1 MSVDDVWAQVFLCQA
16 CQVISDENVQPSCT
30 VLKQVNFL
38 SIQKN
43 TFYLKSTF
51 RAPAKFGQ
59 PTEWTHPHIIGRGE
73 VNHGILKEEFHKR
86 RERLVDQLLRFNF
99 SASTNYLNNLKHQIR
114 PSQKRASH
122 PQLRPKASARPSLCQ
137 EAVYDR

>member
-1 MSVDDVWAQVFLCQA
+1 MHGDDVCTQGFLCQA
-16 CQVISDENVQPSCT
+16 CQVTSDDNVQPSCT
-30 VLKQVNFL
+30 VLTQVNFL
-38 SIQKN
+38 AIEKNICEMKSI
-43 TFYLKSTF
+43 F

-114 PSQKRASH
+114 PSKKRASH
-122 PQLRPKASARPSLCQ
+122 PQLRPKAFARPSLCQ

>member
-1 MSVDDVWAQVFLCQA
+1 MSVDDAWAQVFLCQA

-30 VLKQVNFL
+30 VLTQVNFL
-38 SIQKN
+38 SIQKH
-43 TFYLKSTF
+43 TFDMKSTF

-59 PTEWTHPHIIGRGE
+59 PTEWTHPHIIGCGE

-86 RERLVDQLLRFNF
+86 RERLVDQLLRFDL
-99 SASTNYLNNLKHQIR
+99 SASTNQLNNLKHQIR
-114 PSQKRASH
+114 PSQKRPSH
-122 PQLRPKASARPSLCQ
+122 PQLRPKAFARPSLCQ

>member
-1 MSVDDVWAQVFLCQA
+1 M
-16 CQVISDENVQPSCT
+16 
-30 VLKQVNFL
+30 L
-38 SIQKN
+38 SLSSHLRSKCATLLQSSHTSKFSGNPKN
-43 TFYLKSTF
+43 ICDMKSTF

-114 PSQKRASH
+114 PSKKRASH
-122 PQLRPKASARPSLCQ
+122 PQLRPKAFARPSLCQ